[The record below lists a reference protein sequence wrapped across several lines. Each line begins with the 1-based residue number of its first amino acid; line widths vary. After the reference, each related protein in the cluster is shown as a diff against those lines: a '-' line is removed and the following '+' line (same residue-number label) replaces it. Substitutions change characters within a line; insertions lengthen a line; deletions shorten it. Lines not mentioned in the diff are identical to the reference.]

1 MPQLPKDDKPED
13 DDSPRFDDN
22 GPDLDAILDRELTLV
37 PGARPPK
44 EADDKPPELP
54 PKLSRRQ
61 NGVLDL
67 GTGAGGGGATEEPPP
82 AVPRRKDKASNMVTI
97 YIVYRNRF
105 ILIIFFITVST
116 FVHENQLEILFIKF
130 IKYDILSYG
139 TTF

>member
-13 DDSPRFDDN
+13 DGSPRFDDH

-54 PKLSRRQ
+54 PKLSKRQ

-82 AVPRRKDKASNMVTI
+82 AVPRRKDRASNMVTI
-97 YIVYRNRF
+97 ETDLFLTYFYNNFLCISLQ
-105 ILIIFFITVST
+105 I
-116 FVHENQLEILFIKF
+116 EDFIKIRCF
-130 IKYDILSYG
+130 VVHVLDNILG
-139 TTF
+139 LMV

>member
-13 DDSPRFDDN
+13 DGSPRFDDH

-54 PKLSRRQ
+54 PKLSKRQ

-82 AVPRRKDKASNMVTI
+82 AVPRRKDRASNMVTI
-97 YIVYRNRF
+97 KTDLF
-105 ILIIFFITVST
+105 LIYFYNNFLCISLQI
-116 FVHENQLEILFIKF
+116 EDFIKIRCF
-130 IKYDILSYG
+130 VVLDNILG
-139 TTF
+139 LIV

>member
-13 DDSPRFDDN
+13 DGSPRFDDH

-54 PKLSRRQ
+54 PKLSKRQ

-82 AVPRRKDKASNMVTI
+82 AVPRRKDRASNMVTI
-97 YIVYRNRF
+97 ETDLFLTYFYNNFLCISLQ
-105 ILIIFFITVST
+105 I
-116 FVHENQLEILFIKF
+116 EDFIKIRCF
-130 IKYDILSYG
+130 VVLDNILGLMVY
-139 TTF
+139 